1 RDAFAILAVAAA
13 LPSVYVFLHRALIP
27 KHVAHMGEGGKSSM
41 DLLAIPSLRRTLIMS
56 GVALTGIEL
65 FSFYL
70 PIYGRAIGLAPSTI
84 GLILSSYALA
94 GFVVR
99 IVMHRLAQR
108 FTELGVLTGS
118 LFLAALA
125 YLAVAG
131 LSDALVLSAAAFA
144 PGLA

>member
-1 RDAFAILAVAAA
+1 
-13 LPSVYVFLHRALIP
+13 
-27 KHVAHMGEGGKSSM
+27 
-41 DLLAIPSLRRTLIMS
+41 MS
-56 GVALTGIEL
+56 GLALTGIGL

-84 GLILSSYALA
+84 RMILSSYALA

-108 FTELGVLTGS
+108 FTEVGVLTGS

-125 YLAVAG
+125 YFAVPG
-131 LSDALVLSAAAFA
+131 LSDPTLVAGAAFA
-144 PGLA
+144 PGLRVGSLQRLTIIITF